1 MLFISKDYSCW
12 FVHIFVNQYFGL
24 YICKVNVLNIFVDDI
39 YGPLVWNT
47 ITSTLN
53 IYDLLPNNKQGSIG
67 SLSLVQCRHTPK
79 QYGYKLCGRK
89 MPNHD
94 RLLLRLLNSVIIQQ
108 HLWRRE
114 LLAHKE
120 SLASFWDL
128 ICIYLLHHNSSFHVL
143 SYFVTKQYFHT
154 WEIVNEILCRAGLS
168 SDITCYRFC
177 NIS

>member
-1 MLFISKDYSCW
+1 MFEYK
-12 FVHIFVNQYFGL
+12 FL
-24 YICKVNVLNIFVDDI
+24 YICKANTLNIFVYDI

-67 SLSLVQCRHTPK
+67 CLSAVQCRHIPK

-94 RLLLRLLNSVIIQQ
+94 RLLLTLFNSVVIQQ
-108 HLWRRE
+108 HLWRQE

-154 WEIVNEILCRAGLS
+154 WEVVNEILCRASIS
-168 SDITCYRFC
+168 SDITCYRFYD
-177 NIS
+177 IS